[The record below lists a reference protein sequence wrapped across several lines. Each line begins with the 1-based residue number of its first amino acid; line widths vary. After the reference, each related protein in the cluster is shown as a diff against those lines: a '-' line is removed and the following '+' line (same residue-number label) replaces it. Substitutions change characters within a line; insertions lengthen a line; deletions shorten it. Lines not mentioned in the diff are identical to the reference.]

1 MPSKRSR
8 RTKIIA
14 LAAVLFVGIGAAAA
28 WGYDRSQQETI
39 AEGVT
44 VDGVDVGGMKQA
56 QARQVIEARIVE
68 PQRLPLVVRNDG
80 ERFSLPARKLK
91 IQADVNGAVDQA
103 LEASRSGNIVSRVF
117 RRLTGSG
124 NEKEIDMEVTWS
136 RPALTDFVREVAGE
150 INRDPVD
157 ATVQPSPA
165 ALTVVD
171 AENGVKLRDRRLDDR
186 LEAILDEGSTRRTV
200 RAQTIVLKPEIT
212 RSEVEANYPT
222 YLTVDRSTYTL
233 RLWKDLEVVKTYGV
247 AVGQVG
253 YETPPGLYSIQNKQV
268 DPPWT
273 PPDSDWAG
281 DLAGTTI
288 PGGVPENPLKA
299 RWLGVNGS
307 VGIHGTDDT
316 GSLSSAASHGCI
328 RMSVPEVIELYD
340 QVPVGTPIY
349 IG

>member
-8 RTKIIA
+8 RTKLIT
-14 LAAVLFVGIGAAAA
+14 LAAVLFLGIGAAAA

-39 AEGVT
+39 ADGVT
-44 VDGVDVGGMKQA
+44 IDGVDVGGMQRDR
-56 QARQVIEARIVE
+56 ARQVVEARIVE

-80 ERFSLPARKLK
+80 RKFVLPARKLE
-91 IQADVNGAVDQA
+91 IRADAAGAVD
-103 LEASRSGNIVSRVF
+103 EAIQTSRSGNLVSRVF
-117 RRLTGSG
+117 RRITGSG
-124 NEKEIDMEVTWS
+124 NDKEVDMDVTWS
-136 RPALTDFVREVAGE
+136 RPALTEFVREVAGE

-165 ALTVVD
+165 SLTVVD
-171 AENGVKLRDRRLDDR
+171 GQDGVKLRDRRLDDQ
-186 LEAILDEGSTRRTV
+186 LVEILDSGSNRRTV
-200 RAQTIVLKPEIT
+200 QARTIVLKPEVS
-212 RSEVEANYPT
+212 RDEVRANYPT
-222 YLTVDRSTYTL
+222 YLTVDRSSYTL
-233 RLWKDLEVVKTYGV
+233 RLWKDLKVAKTYSV
-247 AVGQVG
+247 AVGKVG
-253 YETPPGLYSIQNKQV
+253 YETPPGLYSIQSKQV

-299 RWLGVNGS
+299 RWLGVNGA
-307 VGIHGTDDT
+307 VGIHGTSES

-328 RMSVPEVIELYD
+328 RMSIPEVIELYD